1 MVTRWSRLNLKSLET
16 VQTTENLKDEKT
28 NIWQLYLVEFKT
40 IDMLLKIN
48 CTHLVR
54 VKCSYNTLSD
64 TSVVVLWVFFNK

>member
-40 IDMLLKIN
+40 IDMLLQIN

-54 VKCSYNTLSD
+54 VKCSYNTPSD
-64 TSVVVLWVFFNK
+64 TSVVVLCCFFNK

>member
-40 IDMLLKIN
+40 IDMLLQIN

>member
-1 MVTRWSRLNLKSLET
+1 MVTRWSWLNLKSLET

-40 IDMLLKIN
+40 IDMLLQIN

-64 TSVVVLWVFFNK
+64 TSVVVLCCFFNK